1 MPVVAMPIMTSAV
14 TSALL
19 RPDLSPKWPKIM
31 PPTGRA
37 KKPTANVLNDA
48 SVATSGGRS
57 PEKNSV
63 GKTSAAA
70 VP

>member
-1 MPVVAMPIMTSAV
+1 
-14 TSALL
+14 
-19 RPDLSPKWPKIM
+19 M

-48 SVATSGGRS
+48 IKATSGGMS
-57 PEKNSV
+57 AGKNTF
-63 GKTSAAA
+63 GNTNAAA